1 MSNSTVL
8 GVLVLGL
15 IGGGL
20 LGYLIGGLRRE
31 LFDRN
36 LRHANTRL
44 RSLELDRQLLGETLD
59 ITRRELDDL
68 RLRNGDREL
77 VLVVDPSTAPHVESL
92 LEPELPLKPELPL
105 ERIEPDELSEDAGGR
120 SPERVAVEVEEPDPV
135 TLPELEYPKVRF
147 G

>member
-1 MSNSTVL
+1 MSDSTVL
-8 GVLVLGL
+8 GILVLGL

-20 LGYLIGGLRRE
+20 LGYLVGGLRRE

-59 ITRRELDDL
+59 ITRRELDEL
-68 RLRNGDREL
+68 KSRGGEREL
-77 VLVVDPSTAPHVESL
+77 VLVLDQSPASPQLL
-92 LEPELPLKPELPL
+92 LEGVEA
-105 ERIEPDELSEDAGGR
+105 DELADDPGGR
-120 SPERVAVEVEEPDPV
+120 PPETVAVEVEEPDPV